1 MHILFVTEKYDN
13 PRILK
18 LANSYNT
25 LIGTFN
31 DVFVNNPDYSFE
43 HLTISENNSSD
54 GDVHDAEQLNNIL
67 LNKKF
72 DIAIVSAHRDV
83 IVEMSTAQKLGKKL
97 FLIYW
102 DTHLSAISSSLVV
115 NFRMFA
121 KTLHNAH
128 VKNKYTLMQ
137 YSEYCNC
144 IVTDYGCGKEF
155 PNIYGVTT
163 PQIDSIMKP
172 LDVEKIYDVSFIG
185 SPYTHERQIFFRH
198 LENSGI
204 KVHLFGGRGD
214 NDNYLSV
221 SDYATKINQTKINL
235 NLNHSDIQP
244 HRKGRAYEIAACG
257 GFMLATHP
265 EVYRSKNG
273 IQFRDEE
280 DFISVTLDNVVQ
292 KVHHYVNNENERQ
305 IISNNL
311 REKYLSKFTAKHWWE
326 NIFDMVNDK

>member
-1 MHILFVTEKYDN
+1 MHILFITEKYDN

-18 LANSYNT
+18 LANSFNT
-25 LIGTFN
+25 LIGTYKDAFIESE
-31 DVFVNNPDYSFE
+31 YTYK
-43 HLTISENNSSD
+43 HLTISEKNSID
-54 GDVHDAEQLNNIL
+54 GDIHSAEQLNNIL
-67 LNKKF
+67 LSEKF

-83 IVEMSTAQKLGKKL
+83 IVEISVAKKLGKKL

-121 KTLHNAH
+121 KALHNAH
-128 VKNKYTLMQ
+128 VKNKYTMME
-137 YSEYCNC
+137 YSQFCNC
-144 IVTDYGCGKEF
+144 IVTDYGYGKEF
-155 PNIYGVTT
+155 TNIYGVTT

-185 SPYTHERQIFFRH
+185 SPYTQERQIFFKH
-198 LENSGI
+198 LENAGI
-204 KVHLFGGRGD
+204 RVHLFGGRGD
-214 NDNYLSV
+214 NDQYLSV
-221 SDYATKINQTKINL
+221 SDYALKINQSKINL

-273 IQFRDEE
+273 VQFRDEIDFVSVNLENIIEKIKFYLEAE
-280 DFISVTLDNVVQ
+280 DKRNLIAS
-292 KVHHYVNNENERQ
+292 
-305 IISNNL
+305 NL
-311 REKYLSKFTAKHWWE
+311 RSNYLSNFTAKHWW
-326 NIFDMVNDK
+326 NDIFQMVNDQ

>member
-1 MHILFVTEKYDN
+1 MHVLFITEKYDN
-13 PRILK
+13 PRVLK
-18 LANSYNT
+18 LANSFNT
-25 LIGTFN
+25 LIGTYK
-31 DVFVNNPDYSFE
+31 DVYQNNSEYTYD
-43 HLTISENNSSD
+43 HLTISEKNTLD
-54 GDVHDAEQLNNIL
+54 GDIHSSEHLNKIL
-67 LNKKF
+67 LNQSF
-72 DIAIVSAHRDV
+72 DIAIVSMHRDV
-83 IVEMSTAQKLGKKL
+83 IVEIETAKKLGKRL
-97 FLIYW
+97 FLMYW

-128 VKNKYTLMQ
+128 VQNKHTLLE

-144 IVTDYGCGKEF
+144 VVTDYGYGKEF
-155 PNIYGVTT
+155 SNIYGVTT
-163 PQIDSIMKP
+163 PQIDSVMKP
-172 LDVEKIYDVSFIG
+172 MEVEKIYDVSFIG
-185 SPYTHERQIFFRH
+185 SPYTYERQMFFTL
-198 LENSGI
+198 LEKNGI

-214 NDNYLSV
+214 NDQYLSV

-273 IQFRDEE
+273 VQFRDGE
-280 DFISVTLDNVVQ
+280 DYISIRVDNVVEII
-292 KVHHYVNNENERQ
+292 KHYLKECDERQ

-311 REKYLSKFTAKHWWE
+311 RQKYLANFTAAKWWE
-326 NIFDMVNDK
+326 NIFEMVDDK